1 MSMTATDLAHALAVP
16 MATPGCWGCSRCKC
30 INQQYDCAWCM
41 AQGEEPLGCLWPMP
55 DSGEAGAE
63 LWCYWLM
70 RALGWP
76 EIVPSYKGGFEII
89 RTQWLSSEQSEAS
102 VMATGDTPVEAL
114 YAAWQEQENAQ

>member
-1 MSMTATDLAHALAVP
+1 MASVRQSATVSSAVSWACNAAAGACAP
-16 MATPGCWGCSRCKC
+16 AMRMNLICSSS
-30 INQQYDCAWCM
+30 A
-41 AQGEEPLGCLWPMP
+41 

-114 YAAWQEQENAQ
+114 YAAWQEQEKAQ